1 MKDACSWPLAGALL
15 VLCPSRAYSSHRL
28 SRWFWLRRKRIM
40 PDNKEHR
47 VDKETNVWRKI
58 EKILGTPSHRIAW
71 KFEEA
76 GKIEAL
82 IDFKRFCIEN
92 WAVEKKVDISKYD
105 NQKITEDEI
114 NQIMINA
121 INDGKIE
128 EGREEFSVDKIQDCI
143 ENRLNIIF
151 YGCVNPQN
159 NQRITVGKN
168 TLLNVR
174 SMVFFN
180 EL

>member
-1 MKDACSWPLAGALL
+1 
-15 VLCPSRAYSSHRL
+15 
-28 SRWFWLRRKRIM
+28 M

-58 EKILGTPSHRIAW
+58 EKILGAPSHRIAW

-128 EGREEFSVDKIQDCI
+128 EGRKEFSVDKIQDCI

-151 YGCVNPQN
+151 YGCVNLIGQFRLILRFDIRTDKFFGIVIKIAHLYGF
-159 NQRITVGKN
+159 QGSW
-168 TLLNVR
+168 NVIP
-174 SMVFFN
+174 
-180 EL
+180 